1 MSPSQHPSSMPSQA
15 GIIVFVSEW
24 TGVFVNRYC
33 LALTAAFAALPLT
46 AGAEADADAADSTP
60 TLQLAPMVISATRTP
75 RPQFSTPAAISRVD
89 AEDIARIQPYGYQDV
104 FETIPG
110 VNIFGGPR
118 RIAEEPSIR
127 GFADE
132 QVAIRID
139 GARQNFNKA
148 HGGRFLLDPDL
159 IESVE
164 VLRGASSS
172 LYGSGALGGAFIIET
187 SSGRSR
193 LDGMDG
199 YGLRL
204 SAGHDSNGD
213 QWRAG
218 LTGYG
223 QQGRFDWLASISRRD
238 VGEDL
243 QDGGGEDILATR
255 DEIGSG
261 LIKLGFQVD
270 PDQRLEFS
278 HERFENEGVNPTNSN
293 AVASPST
300 LVDRTTER
308 VQNRFRYRNSDP
320 SRAWLDLT
328 ATAYINEVDTLESR
342 FRDGRI
348 DRTDFRTAGLDL
360 ANTMELGRVAGQPVR
375 LTLGGELYKDE
386 QSGSRNGQ
394 DRPQFPDA
402 EVDYQAL
409 FAQLEIELGAGV
421 SLIPGIRH
429 DRFDY
434 RTDGD
439 LFGGRDDSQTSPRLA
454 LGWQATESSYFW
466 AEYAEAFRA
475 PSLTELY
482 ADGVHFVVPL
492 GPGQVV
498 INEFMPTPDLESE
511 LSSQIQLGARWQ
523 SERLGDTDFRLDLEA
538 TVHRS
543 DIDDYVDQFVL
554 FISGEPTFDPMT
566 QTLIFP
572 GLTTNR
578 NVDARIEG
586 AELSARLT
594 HPRGYLNLAMT
605 LLDGEQRNGGEL
617 ASLQSD
623 RLSLGAGVRMLDGQV
638 GLGGEVILSR
648 ARDDVPEGA
657 LSTPGY
663 AKADLYA
670 SWMPARG
677 ALSGFEFR
685 LGLDNVFDKD
695 FRIHPNAIDQP
706 GRSVRLSVARE
717 FQWLN

>member
-1 MSPSQHPSSMPSQA
+1 
-15 GIIVFVSEW
+15 
-24 TGVFVNRYC
+24 VNR
-33 LALTAAFAALPLT
+33 LSFALSAALTTLPLS
-46 AGAEADADAADSTP
+46 AAADTDAAENPS
-60 TLQLAPMVISATRTP
+60 TLQLAPMVISATRTL

-223 QQGRFDWLASISRRD
+223 QQGRFDWLASLSRRD

-243 QDGGGEDILATR
+243 QDGGGDDILATR
-255 DEIGSG
+255 DEISSG
-261 LIKLGFQVD
+261 LVKLGFQVD

-293 AVASPST
+293 AVATPNT

-320 SRAWLDLT
+320 GRSWLDLT
-328 ATAYINEVDTLESR
+328 ATAYVNEVDTLESR
-342 FRDGRI
+342 FSDGRI
-348 DRTDFRTAGLDL
+348 DRTDFRTAGIDL
-360 ANTMELGRVAGQPVR
+360 ANTMTLGRVADRPAR
-375 LTLGGELYKDE
+375 LTVGGELYTDE
-386 QSGSRNGQ
+386 QSGSRNGM

-421 SLIPGIRH
+421 SLIPGLRY
-429 DRFDY
+429 DRFEY

-439 LFGGRDDSQTSPRLA
+439 LFGPRDESETSPRLA
-454 LGWQATESSYFW
+454 LGWQPGDSSYFW
-466 AEYAEAFRA
+466 VEYAEAFRA

-498 INEFMPTPDLESE
+498 INEFVPTPFLESE
-511 LSSQIQLGARWQ
+511 QSSQIQVGARWQ

-543 DIDDYVDQFVL
+543 DVDNYVDQFVL
-554 FISGEPTFDPMT
+554 FISGEPEFDPRT
-566 QTLIFP
+566 QTLVFP

-586 AELSARLT
+586 AEVSARLS
-594 HPRGYLNLAMT
+594 HPGGYMNLAMT
-605 LLDGEQRNGGEL
+605 LLDGEQRNGGGEL

-623 RLSLGAGVRMLDGQV
+623 RLSLGGGLRMLDGQL
-638 GLGGEVILSR
+638 GLGGEIILSR

-663 AKADLYA
+663 AKTDLYA
-670 SWMPARG
+670 SWMPAQG
-677 ALSGFEFR
+677 AFSGLEFR
-685 LGLDNVFDKD
+685 LSLDNVFDKD

-717 FQWLN
+717 FQWLD